1 MQIPVAQTGNPLA
14 GLAYTVDINTI
25 SKVLEITFS
34 TPPATGTT
42 CNIRVIASDEF
53 LTCPLPEG
61 LFNTT
66 LQDGPGIIINDQN
79 QIISIDPGLIQP

>member
-1 MQIPVAQTGNPLA
+1 MSFAARKLDHEGVDLVAAMGAAN
-14 GLAYTVDINTI
+14 DIG
-25 SKVLEITFS
+25 TF
-34 TPPATGTT
+34 A
-42 CNIRVIASDEF
+42 DEF

-66 LQDGPGIIINDQN
+66 LQDGPGIIINDKN